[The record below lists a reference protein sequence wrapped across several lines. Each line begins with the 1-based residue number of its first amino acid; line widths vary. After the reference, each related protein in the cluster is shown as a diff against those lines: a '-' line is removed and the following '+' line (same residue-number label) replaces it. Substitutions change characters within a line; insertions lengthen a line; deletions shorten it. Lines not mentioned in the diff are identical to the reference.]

1 MADKIRPVLAC
12 SMLLLAGSFTL
23 YGLRASLRFDQTASK
38 QSAVPLFWPS
48 SSALKPPVGRPQLLV
63 FVHPFCSCTNA
74 TIAELGKLS
83 VRRVPSAT
91 APEINILFMRPA
103 HSEWPRENALWREA
117 KKLPGARVIWDE
129 GGREAAKFG
138 ARTSG
143 FVALYNGQGR
153 LVFRGGVTGSRGHQG
168 ENYGLD
174 QLIAS
179 INSQK
184 VANKSSLVFGCALAG
199 SKDSIGL

>member
-1 MADKIRPVLAC
+1 
-12 SMLLLAGSFTL
+12 
-23 YGLRASLRFDQTASK
+23 
-38 QSAVPLFWPS
+38 
-48 SSALKPPVGRPQLLV
+48 LV

-153 LVFRGGVTGSRGHQG
+153 LVFRGG
-168 ENYGLD
+168 LD